1 MSKKIEKTTIKS
13 HFQNLGLPANVPE
26 ELLKIEEVLIKEC
39 EKHNFEH
46 SHDTFAEEPLF
57 FKSIGYG
64 VYAGCIIAYPQS
76 TLANN
81 AYLANAIFLN
91 QSNIPT
97 DYFDNPKD
105 KYESTRLYLGNE
117 IKKLVIAPGSNI
129 LKAVVDKNVLIALA
143 KEGAYLKLHP
153 VTNKADKEILTDIFK
168 DNIISTDYGLYD
180 IFNKAKEI
188 YTTSASES
196 VIFASALG
204 KDLYSIEE
212 SGTNFKGAYSAL
224 SRTLFWL
231 HKDRRKN
238 YLSALCN
245 SPISCVFSSKDNNV
259 EQKIANFVS
268 YLSTRRVED
277 RNGLRF
283 NKR

>member
-81 AYLANAIFLN
+81 AYLNNAIFL
-91 QSNIPT
+91 SDDKET
-97 DYFDNPKD
+97 EVDFFLNPKD
-105 KYESTRLYLGNE
+105 KYTPSKLFRDGE
-117 IKKLVIAPGSNI
+117 IDKLVIAPGSNI
-129 LKAVVDKNVLIALA
+129 LRALVDRNMLVALA

-153 VTNKADKEILTDIFK
+153 VTNKNDKEELIKIFN
-168 DNIISTDYGLYD
+168 DRTIGSDYGLYEV
-180 IFNKAKEI
+180 FGRSKSI

-204 KDLYSIEE
+204 KELYSIEE
-212 SGTNFKGAYSAL
+212 DGNNFKGAYSAL
-224 SRTLFWL
+224 SRILFWL
-231 HKDRRKN
+231 DVDSRKKFLN
-238 YLSALCN
+238 TLCN
-245 SPISCVFSSKDNNV
+245 SPITCIFNPKDPEV
-259 EQKIANFVS
+259 GIKISNFIKYV
-268 YLSTRRVED
+268 STRRIED

-283 NKR
+283 I